1 MSFSFKNIQTQ
12 NSVEETFYKLTKGGY
27 ISNNSNGS
35 NTSFDGLLSYSSAGP
50 VSFTALNTYYDEDYF
65 PTSNLNLLIGETV
78 SDSTGAYIQYGY
90 SPESGDPQTEIY
102 SPGNLLLRSDNE
114 EVTVSGTLSS
124 EYLNAKNS
132 ISIGIYPDNGSL
144 TFDEVSLLQAT
155 SIIPSLTFDPA
166 SLTIDQNNG
175 FIWSVD
181 YTLKIIYKIDSV
193 NNKIVDQ
200 TSLSSFTPPIDL
212 TWSSSS
218 NSVWVITNEGG
229 TATQSSLIRI
239 NCDDASIINSWSLN
253 SLIGN
258 GQANTII
265 HEESGNLWLMMGS
278 YTSRIVSKIDITD
291 PNNPTLGI
299 NIPINNGGS
308 YYGGFYMD
316 TSSTYL
322 YTITNVGSG
331 SPSVLVKIL
340 LSPPHTV
347 TYKILSFSGI
357 DYYPAN
363 GVVYDAEN
371 DYIWIAVSNSN
382 STTNL
387 GQNKIIALDSS
398 NNLVQ
403 SVPLPNRPKDL
414 TIGGNAIWSANLDN
428 TLSKI
433 KLDDFSVSGII
444 EVGRLS
450 IFILWSNYSNN
461 VWVASRRGSTNGNLD
476 VVRPIP
482 VVNHSGNGRLLTSD
496 QYGNFI
502 NAQSDLVFEN
512 TTNTLTLGPDT
523 RSLIPKSG
531 LNNLI
536 VSAQDIFPEINTVC
550 FQSGSSSINPSF
562 VNNFS
567 RGTISQPEVVQSGDV
582 LGQYISRGMA
592 TGPSGL
598 AFMNTSMINFVTD
611 YNGVASNCVGGLIDF
626 RTRGNSNNSNLG
638 SYGYSRATIA
648 NDGKI
653 TFKTSS
659 GSTGYIFPQTKPT
672 DGQILTSNG
681 SDGNL
686 VWQSG
691 VWQSYTPTI
700 TSSTAIT
707 STVSYSKYTVIGKT
721 CIGNLNCNISN
732 IVSPTG
738 ASSSILF
745 SLPLTGVANNLVTG
759 SGVLTINSGV
769 SYPSQNISLVSK
781 ISNYNSGGSGPALCS
796 LLYTADNG
804 TSTDRQ
810 TYLENDYLPTTFGD
824 SVTWNGYSGGID
836 VSFNFSY
843 EIQ

>member
-12 NSVEETFYKLTKGGY
+12 NTVEETFYKLTKGGY

-50 VSFTALNTYYDEDYF
+50 VSFTALNTNTEDET
-65 PTSNLNLLIGETV
+65 PTSNLNLLIGSTV
-78 SDSTGAYIQYGY
+78 TDSTGAYFQFGY
-90 SPESGDPQTEIY
+90 SIDSGLPQTEIY
-102 SPGNLLLRSDNE
+102 TPGNLLLRTSDD
-114 EVTVSGTLSS
+114 EVVVSGTLSS
-124 EYLNAKNS
+124 EYVNAKNS
-132 ISIGIYPDNGSL
+132 MSIGVYPDNGSL

-155 SIIPSLTFDPA
+155 SIIPSATFDPS

-181 YTLKIIYKIDSV
+181 YTFKIIYKIDSA
-193 NNKIVDQ
+193 NNKVVDQ
-200 TSLSSFTPPIDL
+200 TSLSSFTAPIDL

-218 NSVWVITNEGG
+218 NSVWVITNEGAL
-229 TATQSSLIRI
+229 ATQSSLIRI
-239 NCDDASIINSWSLN
+239 NCDDASILNSWSLN

-258 GQANTII
+258 GHANSII
-265 HEESGNLWLMMGS
+265 HDNDGNLWLMMGS
-278 YTSRIVSKIDITD
+278 YTQRKIYKIDITD
-291 PNNPTLGI
+291 PNNPSAMT
-299 NIPINNGGS
+299 NISISNGGS

-316 TSSTYL
+316 TSSTHIYA
-322 YTITNVGSG
+322 IANVGFG

-340 LSPPHTV
+340 LSSPYTI
-347 TYKILSFSGI
+347 TYKILSFDGI

-363 GVVYDAEN
+363 GVVYDSEN
-371 DYIWIAVSNSN
+371 NYIWIAVSRSGI
-382 STTNL
+382 SSNL
-387 GQNKIIALDSS
+387 GYNRVIALDSS

-403 SVPLPNRPKDL
+403 SVPLPNRPNDL
-414 TIGGNAIWSANLDN
+414 TIGGNAIWSANSDN

-433 KLDDFSVSGII
+433 KLDDFTVSAVL
-444 EVGRLS
+444 EVGYLS
-450 IFILWSNYSNN
+450 AFILWSNYSNN
-461 VWVASRRGSTNGNLD
+461 VWVSSRRGSSNGNI
-476 VVRPIP
+476 VVARPIP

-496 QYGNFI
+496 EYGNFMKG
-502 NAQSDLVFEN
+502 QSDLVFEN

-536 VSAQDIFPEINTVC
+536 VSAQDVFPEINAVC
-550 FQSGSSSINPSF
+550 FQSNSTSVNPSV

-567 RGTISQPEVVQSGDV
+567 RGTISEPEVVQSGDV

-592 TGPSGL
+592 TGTSGL
-598 AFMNTSMINFVTD
+598 AFMNTSMINFVSD
-611 YNGVASNCVGGLIDF
+611 YNGAASNCVGGLIDF

-700 TSSTAIT
+700 TSTTAIT

-738 ASSSILF
+738 ASSSISF
-745 SLPLTGVANNLVTG
+745 SLPLTGVANNLVAG
-759 SGVLTINSGV
+759 SGVLTINSGA

-796 LLYTADNG
+796 LWYTANNG

-824 SVTWNGYSGGID
+824 SVTWNGYSGGVDI
-836 VSFNFSY
+836 SFNFSY